1 MQSCVICS
9 LEIEY
14 KKENQGMKHP
24 YKISNFNFKYPL
36 KKVNASSESLG

>member
-1 MQSCVICS
+1 MSFALWKLNI
-9 LEIEY
+9 
-14 KKENQGMKHP
+14 KTENKGMKHP